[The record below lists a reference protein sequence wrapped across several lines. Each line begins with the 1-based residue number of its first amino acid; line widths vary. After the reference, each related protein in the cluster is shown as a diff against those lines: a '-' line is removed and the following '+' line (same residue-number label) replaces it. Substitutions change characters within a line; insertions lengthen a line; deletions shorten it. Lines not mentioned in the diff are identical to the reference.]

1 MVPPPYTR
9 TLFWTYEKS
18 ENEADEMTPDLNFDL
33 KTVFLKILVIWNFP
47 PNFDDM
53 VIVLHENKG

>member
-1 MVPPPYTR
+1 MR
-9 TLFWTYEKS
+9 EKS
-18 ENEADEMTPDLNFDL
+18 ENEADDMTPDLNFDL